1 MKLKEIKKEN
11 ISYKTNIYSK
21 CLEEDTWNK
30 LSRWNV
36 NIGILK
42 THVQPIGMLQKKK
55 KKRLSHVLSPQLC
68 LLFIL
73 MTVVPECISD
83 LILLGHPK

>member
-55 KKRLSHVLSPQLC
+55 RSVY
-68 LLFIL
+68 L
-73 MTVVPECISD
+73 MFFPLNCVFSSF
-83 LILLGHPK
+83 LWL